1 VAGRQGDYY
10 ILPILE
16 GSASI
21 ARDCKRDIY
30 SRFLHINLHIYSYLQ
45 IHSHIVA
52 GRQGDYYILPILEG
66 SASIAHDYKRD
77 IYSKFLHINIHLYIH
92 LYFILNLYLLLHLII
107 VYIHLPILQ
116 F

>member
-30 SRFLHINLHIYSYLQ
+30 SRFLHINLHLYTYT
-45 IHSHIVA
+45 
-52 GRQGDYYILPILEG
+52 
-66 SASIAHDYKRD
+66 
-77 IYSKFLHINIHLYIH
+77 FFNIYIH
-92 LYFILNLYLLLHLII
+92 LHNNLFLYISYHFILL
-107 VYIHLPILQ
+107 VY